1 MSSFLC
7 LDFGFYQSLMFYY
20 IHVQFLGGCE
30 SILPR
35 RVNVREHARGKIQD
49 QRYLLQGQA
58 QTLEVDLSQLPIMA
72 HRSSRLTR

>member
-1 MSSFLC
+1 
-7 LDFGFYQSLMFYY
+7 MFYY

-58 QTLEVDLSQLPIMA
+58 QTLEVDL
-72 HRSSRLTR
+72 